1 MAKKKNNDE
10 EPTLASVAGKMDE
23 NLHARLQK
31 LEPHESVFKGQGK
44 NKTLCFQVDGVDD
57 AMLLRTEL
65 GATFGIAVSSR
76 GQGETYMTTSSYQED
91 PTVAQLCTL
100 LSHPHI
106 HKLLGRAPSTSRE
119 D

>member
-1 MAKKKNNDE
+1 MAKKKKNDE

-23 NLHARLQK
+23 KLYARLQK

-57 AMLLRTEL
+57 AMLLRTGI
-65 GATFGIAVSSR
+65 GASYGIAVSSR
-76 GQGETYMTTSSYQED
+76 GQGETYMTTSSYEND
-91 PTVAQLCTL
+91 PTVAQLCTM

-106 HKLLGRAPSTSRE
+106 HRLLGRAPGSAR
-119 D
+119 DD